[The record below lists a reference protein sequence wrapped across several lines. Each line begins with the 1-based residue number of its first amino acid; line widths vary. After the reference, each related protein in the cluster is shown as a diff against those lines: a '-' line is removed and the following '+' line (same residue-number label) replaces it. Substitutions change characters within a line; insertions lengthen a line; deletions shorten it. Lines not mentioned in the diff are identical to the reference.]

1 MTTWAGICSGQEILK
16 RLIEEDG
23 LPGVT
28 SNPTI
33 LFKAISGQKIYD
45 EDIHNKVDQGA
56 DVLGDY
62 EHLALT
68 DIKEA
73 ADILEPVFRD
83 TEGCDG
89 YVSLEV
95 PPDLAYERSKTVVE
109 ARRLFELVDSRIS

>member
-1 MTTWAGICSGQEILK
+1 MTKTSTIKWIRAPR
-16 RLIEEDG
+16 RL
-23 LPGVT
+23 
-28 SNPTI
+28 
-33 LFKAISGQKIYD
+33 AI
-45 EDIHNKVDQGA
+45 
-56 DVLGDY
+56 Y

-83 TEGCDG
+83 TEGRDG

-109 ARRLFELVDSRIS
+109 ARRLFELVDRPNLMIKVPATSQGIGAISELIAAGVNTTPR